1 MTQSALYLS
10 LTQFFMS
17 LGFLLVFLATELGLA
32 WALLYF
38 RIRARRG
45 ASLPWMLAYRF
56 WVRVFAL
63 ALTLSFAS
71 SIPLVFQLGTLW
83 PQLMAKIGEVAG
95 PLVAAAVLSAFVFKS
110 CFLGAM
116 LYGQRKFSDAVHTL
130 IVLMVALGTTLTS
143 FWVIA
148 LIAWAQT
155 PQGAILV
162 DGRYRVLSWASIL
175 SAPSLPYLFAL
186 FFTGGLLMTAA
197 LMLGV
202 TVART
207 VARPSDAGD
216 RCVYATSLWLLLA
229 GIVAQGALA
238 AGLAQLILPLQPARA
253 AAIAPQWHSSTQAT
267 VTLLAWPDSATQS
280 NRWAWGGEG
289 LQPDWLTRGP
299 DGQYQGLDH
308 FSGMAPP
315 IGPTYLALRVVLII
329 GGLLVVL
336 ALFALWHGRRQR
348 YEPDALSAV
357 WRAILRSA
365 FGLVCIVQLAGLA
378 HGLWGAL
385 PYAVY
390 GTMTLRELGTTEDAA
405 KLAGMTV
412 AYGLVY
418 AFLLIGFWRLLRT
431 ITRYGVVPVARHRG
445 RA

>member
-32 WALLYF
+32 WVLLYF
-38 RIRARRG
+38 RIRAHS
-45 ASLPWMLAYRF
+45 AATLSWMLAYRF

-63 ALTLSFAS
+63 ALILSFAS
-71 SIPLVFQLGTLW
+71 SIPLLFQLGTLW

-130 IVLMVALGTTLTS
+130 MVFMVALGTTLTA
-143 FWVIA
+143 FWIIA

-155 PQGAILV
+155 PQGAVLM
-162 DGRYRVLSWASIL
+162 DGHYQVLSWASVL
-175 SAPSLPYLFAL
+175 SSPSLPYLFAL
-186 FFTGGLLMTAA
+186 FFAGGLLIAAA

-202 TVART
+202 TAVRT
-207 VARPSDAGD
+207 MARPSDEGD
-216 RCVYATSLWLLLA
+216 RCVYATSLWLMLA
-229 GIVAQGALA
+229 GIVAQGVLVV
-238 AGLAQLILPLQPARA
+238 GLAQLVLPMQPARA
-253 AAIAPQWHSSTQAT
+253 AAIAPQWHSSAEAT
-267 VTLLAWPDSATQS
+267 VTVLAWPDSAMQS
-280 NRWAWGGEG
+280 NRWAWSWRGV
-289 LQPDWLTRGP
+289 QPDWLSRDP
-299 DGQYQGLDH
+299 DGQYSGLDH
-308 FSGMAPP
+308 FSGMTPP
-315 IGPTYLALRVVLII
+315 IGPTYLALRAALAA
-329 GGLLVVL
+329 GGLLVLL
-336 ALFALWHGRRQR
+336 ALLALWHGRRQR
-348 YEPDALSAV
+348 YEPDVLSRA
-357 WRAILRSA
+357 WRITLRLA
-365 FGLVCIVQLAGLA
+365 FGLACGVQLAGLG
-378 HGLWGAL
+378 HLLWGAL

-390 GTMTLRELGTTEDAA
+390 GTVTLREVGTTVAVSE
-405 KLAGMTV
+405 LAGMTV

-418 AFLLIGFWRLLRT
+418 AVLLFGFWQLLGH